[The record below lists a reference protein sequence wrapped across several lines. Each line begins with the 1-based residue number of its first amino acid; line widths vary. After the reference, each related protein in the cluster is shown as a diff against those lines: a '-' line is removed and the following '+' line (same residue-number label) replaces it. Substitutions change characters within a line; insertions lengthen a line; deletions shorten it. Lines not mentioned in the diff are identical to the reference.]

1 MRTPLRR
8 VRGLGP
14 AHSGTGHFWLQ
25 RTTAIANVPL
35 VIYFVFVI
43 ATLTGR
49 SHAAVAATLGQPAV
63 VILMLA
69 AILSIIMHMRVGMQM
84 IIEDYVHHEG
94 TKVTLLLA
102 NTFFT
107 IAVGLTATFAICR
120 ISFGL

>member
-1 MRTPLRR
+1 MRTTLRR
-8 VRGLGP
+8 VRGLGS

-35 VIYFVFVI
+35 VIYFVFMI

-49 SHAAVAATLGQPAV
+49 SHAAVAGTLGQPTV

-69 AILSIIMHMRVGMQM
+69 AILSIMLHMRIGMQT

-94 TKVTLLLA
+94 TKVTLLMA
-102 NTFFT
+102 NTFFS
-107 IAVGLTATFAICR
+107 IAAGLTAAFAICR